1 MTARVWQP
9 PADNRATAGPDSAA
23 HCLRARILVRKWGVS
38 DAPHPV
44 ASGARTGSELDM
56 TQILGKLVQLLLH
69 FFYQHNFVAVFF
81 LVLIEEA
88 GIPIPVPGDS
98 LVMLAG
104 AKKHKTLGYSIGMIL
119 VSSAAVFIGSSIL
132 YFVIRRKGRPLL
144 DKYGKFV
151 HLNEKRLAMLERWF
165 ARHGRL
171 AIIFGR
177 LIPGLRI
184 PTTIMAGLSDVPYA
198 DFAPTAA
205 IAAVVW
211 SIFYFWIGLIIQRE
225 MRYITAVGDALLDD
239 LTGSIVWL
247 WLIVALCL
255 SGGTI
260 HMGRRIH
267 RKRKERR
274 TELSRIAHGAPT
286 APLGKPPS
294 TPSHP
299 HRAGDGGT
307 APRPHGRPDVGR
319 ELS

>member
-1 MTARVWQP
+1 M
-9 PADNRATAGPDSAA
+9 
-23 HCLRARILVRKWGVS
+23 
-38 DAPHPV
+38 
-44 ASGARTGSELDM
+44 
-56 TQILGKLVQLLLH
+56 QILGKLAQLLLG

-104 AKKHKTLGYSIGMIL
+104 AKKHKTLGYSAGMIL
-119 VSSAAVFIGSSIL
+119 TASVAVFIGCSIL
-132 YFVIRRKGRPLL
+132 YFITRHKGRPLL
-144 DKYGKFV
+144 DRYGKYI
-151 HLNEKRLAMLERWF
+151 HLNEKRLALLERWF

-184 PTTIMAGLSDVPYA
+184 PTTVMAGLSDVPYSE
-198 DFAPTAA
+198 FAPTAA
-205 IAAVVW
+205 IAAVIW
-211 SIFYFWIGLIIQRE
+211 SVFYFWIGLIIQRE

-239 LTGSIVWL
+239 LTGSIVWI
-247 WLIVALCL
+247 WLVIALCL

-267 RKRKERR
+267 RKRRARR
-274 TELSRIAHGAPT
+274 AELVHRVHTAPT
-286 APLGKPPS
+286 TPLREPS
-294 TPSHP
+294 SSAAYHD
-299 HRAGDGGT
+299 GDGGT
-307 APRPHGRPDVGR
+307 PPRTRTHPDASK